1 VSAVKPYATSD
12 LRLQFDDDCS
22 RAITLRTL
30 WDVLRA
36 TPGMTVGDSDFSV
49 YRDDARGLVME
60 VRAQYRG
67 AGGRISRATLGTPP
81 GREAW
86 ADVNRVLLS
95 VPHTNVPEA
104 GLAPYV
110 EIAEQLAI
118 ALGWKVWDAQEDRYL
133 LPRNRRP
140 SEPPPTE

>member
-1 VSAVKPYATSD
+1 VTVVRPYPTFD

-22 RAITLRTL
+22 RSITLRAL
-30 WDVLRA
+30 WDTLRA
-36 TPGMTVGDSDFSV
+36 QPGVTVGDGDFSV

-60 VRAQYRG
+60 IRAQYRG
-67 AGGRISRATLGTPP
+67 AGGRITRATLGTPP

-95 VPHTNVPEA
+95 VPLGNVPA
-104 GLAPYV
+104 SGTDVYV
-110 EIAEQLAI
+110 AIAEQLAV

-140 SEPPPTE
+140 SEPPPT

>member
-1 VSAVKPYATSD
+1 MTVVRPYPTFD

-22 RAITLRTL
+22 RSITLRAL
-30 WDVLRA
+30 GDVLRA
-36 TPGMTVGDSDFSV
+36 HPGVTVGDGDFSV

-60 VRAQYRG
+60 IRAQYRG
-67 AGGRISRATLGTPP
+67 AGGRITRATLGSPP

-95 VPHTNVPEA
+95 VPLGNVPAA
-104 GLAPYV
+104 GVDVYV
-110 EIAEQLAI
+110 AIAEQLAV

-140 SEPPPTE
+140 SEPPPT

>member
-1 VSAVKPYATSD
+1 MVRPYPTFD

-22 RAITLRTL
+22 RSITLRAL
-30 WDVLRA
+30 HDMLRA
-36 TPGMTVGDSDFSV
+36 QQGVTVGDGDFSV

-60 VRAQYRG
+60 IRAQDRG
-67 AGGRISRATLGTPP
+67 AGGRITRATLGSPP

-95 VPHTNVPEA
+95 VPLGNVPAA
-104 GLAPYV
+104 GVDVYV
-110 EIAEQLAI
+110 AIAEQLAV

-140 SEPPPTE
+140 SEPPP